1 VVGLDVRE
9 AAVVT
14 GDRLDAGER
23 ERGEWRTAA
32 GALVWHGLSLV
43 RSTAE
48 GKNTRVHDAERS
60 VPLPECDGADEPA
73 RGNYH
78 YGSRKRLNMSGSN
91 EEADA
96 DALVAYY
103 RRYIGDPDRA
113 VDVYAGFGLFFVGL
127 ALGLVGVAVFLY
139 SATLPANSPSMYA
152 VREVA
157 VVAAAIGLPALLLG
171 VVVLLPIDERMLY
184 LGGVGGAVCVVAAG
198 LFVWAYPHAWNV
210 TNPPDYSAQGVA
222 VYSLGLV
229 LVIGS
234 TGAALVAHRVE
245 RATGSAAPGGAVDAG
260 SAAEGAGSDA
270 ADDDRET
277 VTDEQVRAD
286 IERELNDA
294 ELTWGGVER
303 TETRRLELN
312 TSAIDDV
319 EVDREKLAGS
329 ATETRSTSGNVDDAI
344 SQLKGLQGGETNTA
358 SGQGTDD
365 QAAAL
370 RELRERQQ
378 AEDLA
383 EAEEEESIVDRVKRL
398 F

>member
-1 VVGLDVRE
+1 
-9 AAVVT
+9 
-14 GDRLDAGER
+14 
-23 ERGEWRTAA
+23 
-32 GALVWHGLSLV
+32 
-43 RSTAE
+43 
-48 GKNTRVHDAERS
+48 
-60 VPLPECDGADEPA
+60 
-73 RGNYH
+73 
-78 YGSRKRLNMSGSN
+78 MSGPN
-91 EEADA
+91 EETDA
-96 DALVAYY
+96 DALVTYY

-113 VDVYAGFGLFFVGL
+113 VDVYAGFGLFFIGL

-139 SATLPANSPSMYA
+139 SATLPANSETMYA
-152 VREVA
+152 VRQVA
-157 VVAAAIGLPALLLG
+157 VVAAAIGLPALLLA
-171 VVVLLPIDERMLY
+171 VVVLLPVDERMLY
-184 LGGVGGAVCVVAAG
+184 LGGLGGAVCVVAVG

-245 RATGSAAPGGAVDAG
+245 RAAGPAGAAGAAGAVGAGGAATGTGAAAG
-260 SAAEGAGSDA
+260 TADA
-270 ADDDRET
+270 ADEGSET

-286 IERELNDA
+286 IERELEDA

-312 TSAIDDV
+312 TTAIDDV
-319 EVDREKLAGS
+319 EVDREQLAGS
-329 ATETRSTSGNVDDAI
+329 ATETRTTSGTVDDAI
-344 SQLKGLQGGETNTA
+344 SQLKGLKGGETKTA

-370 RELRERQQ
+370 RELREKR
-378 AEDLA
+378 
-383 EAEEEESIVDRVKRL
+383 EAEEVAEADEQSLVDRVKDL